1 MDNTANWQVNTGAD
15 AKAERPQS
23 HVQAWARDSL
33 TGEPVYIM
41 ELGPK
46 RRGSQCGCE
55 CQSCDLPLTAVNAG
69 KSEYIKRPHFRH
81 PHGAEKSEC
90 MFLAARLAALQLLRD
105 QGVFALPAR
114 KISGKVVGLSG
125 TEHEAWIEHP
135 IERLK
140 IRDFDF
146 RDKAW
151 ALITFEDGRQLRF
164 HLIGSGILDEAGQVI
179 PSISLDLKDTDLAG
193 MSPEELRKRT
203 TLLPDGL
210 CWHSHW
216 KDAELQTQANDAA
229 LAKAIDLLDIE
240 GEFADDLDG
249 VEQKFRRETLLHLE
263 VKKILS
269 EARQIRVPEIQ
280 CYVLRTADDGYDIE
294 KSVDY
299 PSVTIPLTEVVLEK
313 RFGRLIP
320 DVTARTTEEHG
331 HVLLIEV
338 TVTNAIDRERHE
350 QIRANKM
357 PTVEIDLSRVG
368 GLMSRAELKELVIN
382 DVECKR
388 WLCHPRTDTLQQE
401 LESEANAELQER
413 NAKIRVLE
421 EERLSTLSIPV
432 AAIAKDYLAAIEEHQ
447 IVARNGRIED
457 FDEISRLLTRITFQA
472 QRLAIHGFHEANDHD
487 LYGSRSQI
495 IPRILAIQHG
505 GGVGYDLDSTM
516 GIMNAIKQ
524 AQVNNRKFH
533 TIYLIAVN
541 VYQRQEASNPPAWYQ
556 TWVDEIEASIE
567 AGEKMYVRPRKYDR
581 LLSLLF
587 PEMATGLSK
596 KFGTENYVPYRRALP
611 SRQMPMSSHSDAHGA
626 AFWPWDRSDMRDPYW
641 LEGAELEQW
650 KRNYPTAARN
660 FFGNAGEKNDDE

>member
-1 MDNTANWQVNTGAD
+1 M
-15 AKAERPQS
+15 
-23 HVQAWARDSL
+23 
-33 TGEPVYIM
+33 
-41 ELGPK
+41 
-46 RRGSQCGCE
+46 RG
-55 CQSCDLPLTAVNAG
+55 
-69 KSEYIKRPHFRH
+69 
-81 PHGAEKSEC
+81 
-90 MFLAARLAALQLLRD
+90 
-105 QGVFALPAR
+105 
-114 KISGKVVGLSG
+114 
-125 TEHEAWIEHP
+125 
-135 IERLK
+135 
-140 IRDFDF
+140 
-146 RDKAW
+146 
-151 ALITFEDGRQLRF
+151 
-164 HLIGSGILDEAGQVI
+164 
-179 PSISLDLKDTDLAG
+179 
-193 MSPEELRKRT
+193 
-203 TLLPDGL
+203 
-210 CWHSHW
+210 
-216 KDAELQTQANDAA
+216 
-229 LAKAIDLLDIE
+229 
-240 GEFADDLDG
+240 
-249 VEQKFRRETLLHLE
+249 
-263 VKKILS
+263 
-269 EARQIRVPEIQ
+269 
-280 CYVLRTADDGYDIE
+280 
-294 KSVDY
+294 
-299 PSVTIPLTEVVLEK
+299 
-313 RFGRLIP
+313 
-320 DVTARTTEEHG
+320 
-331 HVLLIEV
+331 
-338 TVTNAIDRERHE
+338 
-350 QIRANKM
+350 
-357 PTVEIDLSRVG
+357 
-368 GLMSRAELKELVIN
+368 
-382 DVECKR
+382 
-388 WLCHPRTDTLQQE
+388 
-401 LESEANAELQER
+401 ELQER

-556 TWVDEIEASIE
+556 TWVDEIKASIE

>member
-1 MDNTANWQVNTGAD
+1 
-15 AKAERPQS
+15 
-23 HVQAWARDSL
+23 
-33 TGEPVYIM
+33 
-41 ELGPK
+41 
-46 RRGSQCGCE
+46 
-55 CQSCDLPLTAVNAG
+55 
-69 KSEYIKRPHFRH
+69 
-81 PHGAEKSEC
+81 

-388 WLCHPRTDTLQQE
+388 WLCHPRADTLQQE

-556 TWVDEIEASIE
+556 TWVDEIKASIE

>member
-1 MDNTANWQVNTGAD
+1 
-15 AKAERPQS
+15 
-23 HVQAWARDSL
+23 
-33 TGEPVYIM
+33 
-41 ELGPK
+41 
-46 RRGSQCGCE
+46 
-55 CQSCDLPLTAVNAG
+55 
-69 KSEYIKRPHFRH
+69 
-81 PHGAEKSEC
+81 

-216 KDAELQTQANDAA
+216 NDAELQTQANDAA

-294 KSVDY
+294 KSVNY

-388 WLCHPRTDTLQQE
+388 WLCHPRADTLQQE

-472 QRLAIHGFHEANDHD
+472 QRLAVHGFHEANDHD

-495 IPRILAIQHG
+495 IPRILAIQRG

-556 TWVDEIEASIE
+556 TWVDEIKESIE